1 MLYTMGLGE
10 SILTD
15 MMAYVDEGD
24 KKRTGLPSTMS
35 VAGVAKLRGI
45 PRASRFGMRS
55 QSSMHSNDLQELKE
69 AGIEATETDET
80 GKDGV

>member
-1 MLYTMGLGE
+1 MKET
-10 SILTD
+10 
-15 MMAYVDEGD
+15 
-24 KKRTGLPSTMS
+24 KKRTGLSSAMS
-35 VAGVAKLRGI
+35 VAEVAKLRGI

-55 QSSMHSNDLQELKE
+55 QSNMHSNDLQGLKE

>member
-45 PRASRFGMRS
+45 
-55 QSSMHSNDLQELKE
+55 LELL
-69 AGIEATETDET
+69 GL
-80 GKDGV
+80 V